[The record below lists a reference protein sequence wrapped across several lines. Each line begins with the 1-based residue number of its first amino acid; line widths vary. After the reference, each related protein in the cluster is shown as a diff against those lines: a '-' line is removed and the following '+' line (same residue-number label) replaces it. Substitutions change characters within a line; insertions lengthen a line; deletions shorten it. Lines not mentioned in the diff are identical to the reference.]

1 MWLPV
6 VECTDQLSGYNWSNV
21 ESGIKHQLSQKK
33 PWYHYLLSNNEQSC
47 VELVIGNNTIVL
59 I

>member
-33 PWYHYLLSNNEQSC
+33 T
-47 VELVIGNNTIVL
+47 LVSLFTVKQWTVMCGISYR
-59 I
+59 